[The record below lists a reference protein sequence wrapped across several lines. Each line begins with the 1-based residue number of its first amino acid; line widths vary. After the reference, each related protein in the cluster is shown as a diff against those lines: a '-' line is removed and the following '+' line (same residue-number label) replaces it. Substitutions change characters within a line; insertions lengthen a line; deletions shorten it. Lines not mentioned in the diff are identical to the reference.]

1 MFFKTLFILMAMMIF
16 LLGAL
21 LLEAVLRDRGR
32 ARRLLLGMI
41 VLYALGGALAFI
53 FSFAGV

>member
-1 MFFKTLFILMAMMIF
+1 MFFRTLFILMAMAIF
-16 LLGAL
+16 MLGAL

-41 VLYALGGALAFI
+41 VLYALGGVLALA
-53 FSFAGV
+53 FSFAGI